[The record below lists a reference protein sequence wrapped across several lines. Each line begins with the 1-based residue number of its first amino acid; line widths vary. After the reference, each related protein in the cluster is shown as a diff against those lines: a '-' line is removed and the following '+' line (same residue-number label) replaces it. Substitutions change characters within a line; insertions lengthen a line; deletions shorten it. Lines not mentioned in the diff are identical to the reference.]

1 MAQTVDSNK
10 RESGNLMADFIPPA
24 DDAKIIWLTNLRD
37 TIDTYSATLGLSAGR
52 VTQIKAWCNDLIAQI
67 NATNTAKQAWLA
79 VAATKATQETTSLGG
94 LRGEIKQWK
103 ANPACT
109 NAIAAALKIA
119 GTGGGFD
126 PNTYK
131 AEITKVEVI
140 AGHVQIKFKK
150 GQSDGVNLYSRLK
163 GQSVW
168 KFVSRDTNSPYDDYT
183 ALAVPG
189 TPEVREYQA
198 YGVLSD
204 QQIGQPSDIVTVTF
218 AS

>member
-1 MAQTVDSNK
+1 M
-10 RESGNLMADFIPPA
+10 ESDTAETDRTNQINLMTKENLVADFVPPA
-24 DDAKIIWLTNLRD
+24 NAV
-37 TIDTYSATLGLSAGR
+37 TLGVNPAR
-52 VTQIKAWCNDLIAQI
+52 VTQSKAGCNDI
-67 NATNTAKQAWLA
+67 NATNTARQAWLA
-79 VAATKATQETTSLGG
+79 VAATKATQETTSLDG

-103 ANPACT
+103 ANPAGT
-109 NAIAAALKIA
+109 NAIETALKIV
-119 GTGGGFD
+119 GSSSGFD

-150 GQSDGVNLYSRLK
+150 GPTDGVNLYSRLK

-204 QQIGQPSDIVTVTF
+204 QQIGQPSDIVSVTF
-218 AS
+218 GGG

>member
-1 MAQTVDSNK
+1 
-10 RESGNLMADFIPPA
+10 MADFIPSA

-37 TIDTYSATLGLSAGR
+37 TIDTYSATLGISAAR
-52 VTQIKAWCNDLIAQI
+52 VTQIKAWCNDLIDEI

-79 VAATKATQETTSLGG
+79 AAASKATQETASIAG
-94 LRGEIKQWK
+94 LRAEIALWK
-103 ANPACT
+103 PNPNMT
-109 NAIAAALKIA
+109 PTIGAALKIV
-119 GTGGGFD
+119 GSGSSFD

-140 AGHVQIKFKK
+140 AGHVQIKFRK
-150 GQSDGVNLYSRLK
+150 GQTDGINLYCRLK

-183 ALAVPG
+183 ALAVAG

-204 QQIGQPSDIVTVTF
+204 VQIGQPSDIVSVTF
-218 AS
+218 GG